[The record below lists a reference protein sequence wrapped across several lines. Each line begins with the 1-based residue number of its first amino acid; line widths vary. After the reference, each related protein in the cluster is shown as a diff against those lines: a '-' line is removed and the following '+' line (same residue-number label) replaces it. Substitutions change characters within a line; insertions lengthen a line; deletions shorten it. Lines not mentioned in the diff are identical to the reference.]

1 MLKGTPPAK
10 VENHENTVTIENA
23 EGQRLTVQTP
33 NAVFL
38 VDQRIDNSI
47 CHIVERA
54 DELAGVSGISIAHGN
69 TNPVRIPKADFQTF
83 AKKIDIS
90 KIGETEKTGKTI
102 QEIRKNEIL
111 FIRKPDLLGSS
122 QWQFKSDTQFQASIN
137 DLTFLE
143 QVHSGQQSIAAKM
156 YIVADVL
163 VTMELG
169 EDGLPDERKQH
180 YSIEKVHSIQSLDND
195 QMRLE

>member
-54 DELAGVSGISIAHGN
+54 D
-69 TNPVRIPKADFQTF
+69 
-83 AKKIDIS
+83 
-90 KIGETEKTGKTI
+90 
-102 QEIRKNEIL
+102 
-111 FIRKPDLLGSS
+111 
-122 QWQFKSDTQFQASIN
+122 
-137 DLTFLE
+137 
-143 QVHSGQQSIAAKM
+143 
-156 YIVADVL
+156 
-163 VTMELG
+163 
-169 EDGLPDERKQH
+169 
-180 YSIEKVHSIQSLDND
+180 
-195 QMRLE
+195 